1 MVYVIIGVY
10 LVLLLVYLDYRER
23 VLTRQL
29 LEEIHSALGWAD
41 QNKMWQ
47 CEDYVVPLLM
57 TRKEFK

>member
-57 TRKEFK
+57 TSKEFK

>member
-1 MVYVIIGVY
+1 MVYVIVA
-10 LVLLLVYLDYRER
+10 VALLLLLAWLDYRER
-23 VLTRQL
+23 VLARKL

-41 QNKMWQ
+41 QDKMWQ